1 MCKLTVGATE
11 EDFNYDFDDYDDID
25 FGTHRKLQGWLSLA
39 SNSPSMWVRCWHCTG
54 GSVRGAPL
62 QDDYADGD
70 ESDGGDDYAKAMV
83 MTMTMMMMI
92 KIMLST
98 TTPLTGRGR

>member
-39 SNSPSMWVRCWHCTG
+39 SNSPSM
-54 GSVRGAPL
+54 
-62 QDDYADGD
+62 
-70 ESDGGDDYAKAMV
+70 
-83 MTMTMMMMI
+83 
-92 KIMLST
+92 
-98 TTPLTGRGR
+98 

>member
-39 SNSPSMWVRCWHCTG
+39 SNSPSMWAHCWHCTG
-54 GSVRGAPL
+54 GSGRGAPL
-62 QDDYADGD
+62 QDDYAAGD
-70 ESDGGDDYAKAMV
+70 ESEGGDDYA
-83 MTMTMMMMI
+83 
-92 KIMLST
+92 
-98 TTPLTGRGR
+98 RGNGDDDGDDDDDDGDDGDDGDDDDDD